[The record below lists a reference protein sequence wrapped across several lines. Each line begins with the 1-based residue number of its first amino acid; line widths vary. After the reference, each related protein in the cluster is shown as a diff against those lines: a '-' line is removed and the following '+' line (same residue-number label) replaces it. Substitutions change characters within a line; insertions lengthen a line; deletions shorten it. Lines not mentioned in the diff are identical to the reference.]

1 MHRAIDDN
9 FEVVKAYA
17 NRVKDTI
24 DADYDSRDEVI
35 DKTYV
40 HLGTFSYEMYQM
52 AKNMDDFTRYL
63 MGLHE
68 EQQGN
73 KKPTDRY
80 TEYWKYLVSNI
91 EHLQKVK
98 AALKTNIPATM
109 TTSVSNVDDI

>member
-1 MHRAIDDN
+1 
-9 FEVVKAYA
+9 
-17 NRVKDTI
+17 
-24 DADYDSRDEVI
+24 
-35 DKTYV
+35 
-40 HLGTFSYEMYQM
+40 MYQQ
-52 AKNMDDFTRYL
+52 AKNIDDFTRYL

-98 AALKTNIPATM
+98 AALKANIPATM
-109 TTSVSNVDDI
+109 TTSVSNEDDI